1 MASSSKALV
10 VYDPRMLN
18 PPPAFIF
25 LELLFDIIGIETI
38 LPLATDPGHVD
49 MIISEL
55 RYMFVT

>member
-1 MASSSKALV
+1 
-10 VYDPRMLN
+10 MLN

-55 RYMFVT
+55 RYIFVT